1 MQTILVCK
9 GISQEKRQ
17 VNAVDLIRP
26 GKEPMRP
33 RSVGRAIQAPPT
45 PCRESLPAASPGHP
59 RSAGLEPPGS
69 RWSDRASPLRP
80 APASSLGMEASS
92 LWGTRGLRPNST
104 LGRRRILYGFHTMPP
119 SMELGDG
126 SCNVAVDAGLEY
138 QPGAPLLSPIRAS
151 GSPCAGSA
159 RAGRG
164 SDRPARSRAASRS
177 ASGGAR
183 SLRQ

>member
-9 GISQEKRQ
+9 EISQGKRQ
-17 VNAVDLIRP
+17 VNAVDVIRP

-45 PCRESLPAASPGHP
+45 PCRESFPAASPGHP
-59 RSAGLEPPGS
+59 RSAGLQPPGS

-80 APASSLGMEASS
+80 APASSLGMEAMS
-92 LWGTRGLRPNST
+92 LRGARGLRANST
-104 LGRRRILYGFHTMPP
+104 LGRRRILYGFDTMPP
-119 SMELGDG
+119 SMELDYGC
-126 SCNVAVDAGLEY
+126 CNVAVDAGLEY
-138 QPGAPLLSPIRAS
+138 PPGASLLNPCRAS

-164 SDRPARSRAASRS
+164 SDRPARSRDASRS

-183 SLRQ
+183 SSRP